1 MAEFSPEKRI
11 LIAFA
16 LSFLVLALWTRY
28 AQKKL
33 PPPQPPAVTAPT
45 PSEEARPEAPPP
57 GVPRAATQLRIPAQ
71 KVGSEEREIVVE
83 TDVARIVFSTRGAV
97 VKSWTLK
104 HYKDAGGK
112 PLDLVHAAA
121 GAQLGYPLA
130 LALSGGEGLALA
142 HAPQEESLNQALF
155 VASTLEAEVR
165 APAEISFEYSYG
177 NIAAS
182 KRLRFLNG
190 YVVELETQVLA
201 AGQAIP
207 HSVAWRGGFGDASLQ
222 TAWADTQ
229 VVWRAPN
236 EVVRRSARKISETE
250 TASGI
255 AYAGLEDRYF
265 AAIFLPPAPAS
276 RVTARPT
283 QWTPEGAEKAQ
294 AVVNLAVDIP
304 PANAGGQ
311 MRLFVGPKALDVL
324 EHIQPVGSLRALDE
338 LVDFGWFALIAKPL
352 FLAMRWIYDH
362 WIPNYGWAIVL
373 LTVIINMALFP
384 LKWKSM
390 LSAWKMQKIAPQ
402 MRAIQEKYKKYKFN
416 DPRKQ
421 EMQKELMALYKQ
433 HGVNPLG
440 GCFPLLLQLPFFY
453 GFYKMLVVSIEMRHA
468 PWFGWVQDLSAR
480 DPYYILPIVMTATMY
495 ISTRMTPMTS
505 TDPSQQ
511 KLMRL
516 MPLMFGVIFLTV
528 SSGLVLYWFVSNL
541 VGIGQQWWINRQQ
554 RARAAAEK
562 AAGKRKRRT

>member
-16 LSFLVLALWTRY
+16 LSFLVLVLWARY
-28 AQKKL
+28 AQKKF
-33 PPPQPPAVTAPT
+33 PPPPPAVTAP
-45 PSEEARPEAPPP
+45 SEKVKPAAPPP
-57 GVPRAATQLRIPAQ
+57 PATKLPMPTQ
-71 KVGSEEREIVVE
+71 KVGSEEREIAVE

-104 HYKDAGGK
+104 HYKDARGA

-121 GAQLGYPLA
+121 QQLGYPLS
-130 LALSGGEGLALA
+130 LALSDAQALA
-142 HAPQEESLNQALF
+142 DTLNQALF
-155 VASTLEAEVR
+155 VASTSEPTVQ
-165 APAEISFEYSYG
+165 APAELSFEYSHED
-177 NIAAS
+177 IATS
-182 KRLRFLNG
+182 KRLRFLNN

-201 AGQAIP
+201 AGQAMP
-207 HSVAWRGGFGDASLQ
+207 HSVAWRGGFGDASLP
-222 TAWADTQ
+222 TTWADTQ
-229 VVWRAPN
+229 VVWRTPN
-236 EVVRRSARKISETE
+236 EIVRRPARKISATE

-265 AAIFLPPAPAS
+265 AAIFLPPTTNSRLAAQPA
-276 RVTARPT
+276 
-283 QWTPEGAEKAQ
+283 QWTPEGAEKPQ
-294 AVVNLAVDIP
+294 TVINVSVESP
-304 PANAGGQ
+304 PGDASRYL
-311 MRLFVGPKALDVL
+311 RLFIGPKALDVL
-324 EHIQPVGSLRALDE
+324 EHIQPPTSMRPLNE

-352 FLAMRWIYDH
+352 FLAMRWIYNH

-373 LTVIINMALFP
+373 LTVIINMGLFP

-402 MRAIQEKYKKYKFN
+402 LRAIQEKYKKYKFN

-421 EMQKELMALYKQ
+421 EMQKELMALYRQ

-440 GCFPLLLQLPFFY
+440 GCFPLLLQVPFFY
-453 GFYKMLVVSIEMRHA
+453 AFYKVLVVSIEMRHA
-468 PWFGWVQDLSAR
+468 PWFGWIQDLSAR

-495 ISTRMTPMTS
+495 ISTRMTPMTT
-505 TDPSQQ
+505 TDPAQQ

-528 SSGLVLYWFVSNL
+528 SAGLVVYWFVSNL

-554 RARAAAEK
+554 QARALAEK
-562 AAGKRKRRT
+562 AASKRRKKRET